1 MATSK
6 SGMKRAKG
14 EVGVLIFYFIFF
26 SIFSIM
32 FLYPVFWCVMN
43 SLKTASEFF
52 DAPMALPTE
61 WRFENYLKV
70 FTDFKYKEY
79 TYFDMLF
86 NSLWMT
92 ALKVFV
98 NVLASVLLAYPIA
111 KFRFPGKEFLY
122 GLVVFSNTLPLFGTG
137 TTMYKLT
144 SALGMNNNPA
154 LMWLQWAGGFDF
166 AFIVFYGTFKGIDN
180 SYMESATIDGA
191 GFFYTMFKIMMPQ
204 ALPAIVGIA
213 ITQAVP
219 AWNSY
224 QTSMIYMRN
233 YPNLAYGLYLFS
245 KESNYIENSKA
256 IYFCASIISL
266 IPPIILY
273 VCNQKRLLT
282 NVTAGGLKG

>member
-1 MATSK
+1 
-6 SGMKRAKG
+6 MKKRNNALRRTKG
-14 EVGVLIFYFIFF
+14 ELGILIFYFIFF
-26 SIFSIM
+26 ALFSVVFI
-32 FLYPVFWCVMN
+32 YPVFWCIIN
-43 SLKTASEFF
+43 SLKTAKEFF
-52 DAPMALPTE
+52 DAPMALPKV
-61 WRFENYLKV
+61 WRFEHYLRV

-98 NVLASVLLAYPIA
+98 NVLSSVLLAYPIA

-144 SALGMNNNPA
+144 SSLGMNDNPA

-191 GFFYTMFKIMMPQ
+191 GFFYTMFKVMMPQ
-204 ALPAIVGIA
+204 AMPAIVGIA
-213 ITQAVP
+213 ITQATP
-219 AWNSY
+219 AWNNY
-224 QTSMIYMRN
+224 QTSMIYMRH

-245 KESNYIENSKA
+245 KESNYIEDSKA
-256 IYFCASIISL
+256 LYFCASMISL
-266 IPPIILY
+266 IPPIVLY

>member
-122 GLVVFSNTLPLFGTG
+122 GLVVFSNTLPLFGPG

>member
-144 SALGMNNNPA
+144 SALGMNDNPA

>member
-1 MATSK
+1 MARK
-6 SGMKRAKG
+6 NKIKRAKG
-14 EVGVLIFYFIFF
+14 ELGVFIFYFIFF
-26 SIFSIM
+26 TVFSIC
-32 FLYPVFWCVMN
+32 FLYPVFWCVCN
-43 SLKTASEFF
+43 SLKTGREFF
-52 DAPMALPTE
+52 DAPMALPSE

-70 FTDFKYKEY
+70 FTKFKYKEY

-86 NSLWMT
+86 NSIWMT

-98 NVLASVLLAYPIA
+98 NVLSSVLLAYPIA

-122 GLVVFSNTLPLFGTG
+122 GLVIFSNTLPLFGTG

-180 SYMESATIDGA
+180 SYIESATIDGA
-191 GFFYTMFKIMMPQ
+191 GFFRTMIKIMLPQ
-204 ALPAIVGIA
+204 AMPAIVGIA

-219 AWNSY
+219 AWNNY

-245 KESNYIENSKA
+245 KESNYEKDSKA

-273 VCNQKRLLT
+273 VCNQKKLLT